1 MRYLILSVI
10 ENAYSLLSA
19 KPLCDNCFGR
29 QFALLGHGLTNRER
43 GKAIKLALL
52 FEGHKLASEGDAK
65 GFAILETLANNGFS
79 YDLVNQVLT
88 SFGVEIKNKVEKCHL
103 CNGKFEHLDELA
115 VQVIEELSVYEYSSF
130 LIGVRLPLKIEEK
143 EDEIRAEFNVKWG
156 ENIRSEFS
164 RELGKTI
171 SKLTSIEVDFRR
183 PDILVIVNPYENQL
197 KLHVNSIF
205 IKGRYRKL
213 IRGIPQSRWLC
224 QGCQGRGC
232 SHCDGTGKK
241 YPESVEELIS
251 GPVLEATKGVS
262 EKFHAAGREDID
274 ARVLGEGRPFIIE
287 VLKPKIRRPQL
298 DMLQKEVNN
307 HSLDKVEV
315 SELAFSSK
323 ASVQTMKESGQSEKS
338 YRALIEFDESVS
350 EEKLKEIENTLNGA
364 IIKQSTPLRVVHRR
378 ADRVREK
385 HIYRLKL
392 TQLEPTKAELYIRC
406 QGGLY
411 VKELINGDGGR
422 TNPSISGLSETAT
435 KCLELDVLEV
445 SLEGF

>member
-1 MRYLILSVI
+1 MSVI
-10 ENAYSLLSA
+10 ENAYSLISA

-43 GKAIKLALL
+43 GKAIKLVLL
-52 FEGHKLASEGDAK
+52 FEGHRLASEGDAK
-65 GFAILETLANNGFS
+65 GFSILEILANNGFS
-79 YDLVNQVLT
+79 FDLVNQIL
-88 SFGVEIKNKVEKCHL
+88 SLFGVEIENRLKKCHL
-103 CNGKFEHLDELA
+103 CEGKFEYLDELA
-115 VQVIEELSVYEYSSF
+115 DQIVDELSMYEYSSF

-143 EDEIRAEFNVKWG
+143 EDEIRAGFNIKWG

-164 RELGKTI
+164 RELGKIIT
-171 SKLTSIEVDFRR
+171 KRTSIEVDFHR
-183 PDILVIVNPYENQL
+183 PDILVVVNPYENQL

-205 IKGRYRKL
+205 IEGRYRKL

-224 QGCQGRGC
+224 QECQGRGC
-232 SHCDGTGKK
+232 SYCKDTGKK

-251 GPVLEATKGVS
+251 EFILKATKGVS

-274 ARVLGEGRPFIIE
+274 ARVLGEGRPFIVE

-298 DMLQKEVNN
+298 DVLRREINN
-307 HSLDKVEV
+307 HALGKVEV

-323 ASVQTMKESGQSEKS
+323 VSVQVMKSSGQAEKS
-338 YRALIEFDESVS
+338 YRALIEFDENVP
-350 EEKLKEIENTLNGA
+350 EEKLKEIENTLNDA
-364 IIKQSTPLRVVHRR
+364 IIMQSTPLRVMHRR

-385 HIYRLKL
+385 HIYKLKL

-422 TNPSISGLSETAT
+422 TNPSISGLSETPT
-435 KCLELDVLEV
+435 KCLELDILEV
-445 SLEGF
+445 SIKGF

>member
-1 MRYLILSVI
+1 MSVI

-19 KPLCDNCFGR
+19 IPLCDNCFGR

-65 GFAILETLANNGFS
+65 GFSILETLANNGFS
-79 YDLVNQVLT
+79 YDRVNQILN
-88 SFGVEIKNKVEKCHL
+88 SFGIEIEKQVNKCHL
-103 CNGKFEHLDELA
+103 CEGRFGHLEELADQIIDEL
-115 VQVIEELSVYEYSSF
+115 SKYEYSSF
-130 LIGVRLPLKIEEK
+130 LIGTRLPLKIEEK
-143 EDEIRAEFNVKWG
+143 EDEIRAEFNIKWG

-164 RELGKTI
+164 RELGKIIT
-171 SKLTSIEVDFRR
+171 KLTSIEVDFRR
-183 PDILVIVNPYENQL
+183 PDILVIVNPYENKL
-197 KLHVNSIF
+197 KFHVNSIF

-224 QGCQGRGC
+224 RECQGRGC
-232 SHCDGTGKK
+232 SYCDETGKK
-241 YPESVEELIS
+241 YPESVEELIV
-251 GPVLEATKGVS
+251 GPVLEATEGVS

-287 VLKPKIRRPQL
+287 ALEPKIRRPQL
-298 DMLQKEVNN
+298 DVLQKEINK
-307 HSLDKVEV
+307 HALGKVEV

-350 EEKLKEIENTLNGA
+350 EEKLKEVENALNGA
-364 IIKQSTPLRVVHRR
+364 LIMQSTPLRVAHRR

-392 TQLEPTKAELYIRC
+392 KLLEPTKAELYIRC

-422 TNPSISGLSETAT
+422 TNPSISGLTETAT
-435 KCLELDVLEV
+435 TCLELDVLEV
-445 SLEGF
+445 SLKGF

>member
-1 MRYLILSVI
+1 MSVI

-43 GKAIKLALL
+43 GKAIKLLLL
-52 FEGHKLASEGDAK
+52 FEGHKLSSEDDAR
-65 GFAILETLANNGFS
+65 GFSILETIANNGLS
-79 YDLVNQVLT
+79 YDLANQILS
-88 SFGVEIKNKVEKCHL
+88 SFGVETENKLKKCHL
-103 CNGKFEHLDELA
+103 CDGKFEYLDELA
-115 VQVIEELSVYEYSSF
+115 AQIIDELSMYEYSSF

-143 EDEIRAEFNVKWG
+143 EDEIRAEFNIKWS
-156 ENIRSEFS
+156 ESIRSEFS
-164 RELGKTI
+164 RELGKIIT
-171 SKLTSIEVDFRR
+171 KQTSIQVDFRR

-213 IRGIPQSRWLC
+213 IREIPQSRWLC
-224 QGCQGRGC
+224 QECQGRGC
-232 SHCDGTGKK
+232 PYCDETGKK

-251 GPVLEATKGVS
+251 DPVLEATKGVS

-274 ARVLGEGRPFIIE
+274 ARVLGEGRPFIVE

-298 DMLQKEVNN
+298 CVLRKEVNN
-307 HSLDKVEV
+307 HALGKVEV

-323 ASVQTMKESGQSEKS
+323 ASVRIMKELGQSEKS
-338 YRALIEFDESVS
+338 YRALVEFDKIVS
-350 EEKLKEIENTLNGA
+350 EEKLKEIENALNGA
-364 IIKQSTPLRVVHRR
+364 VIMQSTPLRVMHRR

-392 TQLEPTKAELYIRC
+392 TQLEPTKAELYIKC

-422 TNPSISGLSETAT
+422 TNPSISGLSETGS

-445 SLEGF
+445 SLKGF